1 MADAPQQDE
10 APDRCGNPFD
20 SKTSDRIPF
29 PSFDAALAN
38 NQPTDEAEHQD
49 TGSALDW
56 SIDTLAEL
64 KPVTF
69 SPLPQQKDGANSA
82 ETPRGTSSFFED
94 EKQYEVLRTPLLARA
109 TRDANRNRTP
119 RTSSSPMEL
128 HRRCRDTIARCESAL
143 RERQHKMDKLQTVLP
158 PPTSKSPRQRLIQQR
173 ATPPSRSTPPRPAK
187 RHRLSTAVTPN
198 SEWLSPNMRPP
209 KWSASPIA
217 VVGKRPFCA
226 TPVMLHFDA
235 MTPLS
240 NISRST
246 TPKQSSK
253 VRLSFGLSPI
263 SFPSPH
269 HAQEEEK
276 EEENS
281 EEKPNAP
288 SNEDT
293 LPLGSSEESAAS
305 VSEKEN
311 RDNRDQQAH
320 SE

>member
-20 SKTSDRIPF
+20 SKTSDRTPF

-38 NQPTDEAEHQD
+38 NQPTDEAQHQD

-94 EKQYEVLRTPLLARA
+94 EKQ
-109 TRDANRNRTP
+109 
-119 RTSSSPMEL
+119 
-128 HRRCRDTIARCESAL
+128 DTIARCEAAL

-158 PPTSKSPRQRLIQQR
+158 PPTSKSPLIQQ
-173 ATPPSRSTPPRPAK
+173 
-187 RHRLSTAVTPN
+187 LTPN

-263 SFPSPH
+263 SFPSPR

-305 VSEKEN
+305 VSKKEN

-320 SE
+320 SEGERQHEDSSSSHGTSSPTMRTPTAKKTSAVFDSAAATASLYGGYGV